1 MTLTARILDA
11 LTQGPKTSPELA
23 LVVQVE
29 GKYLAN
35 VVRYLLKQDKISR
48 VQLSKGRWRYYIGQ
62 TAPDWQGYDTKPK
75 PKPQHRIPVKT
86 IDVARNYFG
95 DATPIRI
102 TLPLPPWEHVA

>member
-23 LVVQVE
+23 SAL
-29 GKYLAN
+29 GIDGRFLSNTIKH
-35 VVRYLLKQDKISR
+35 LLRTNQISR

-95 DATPIRI
+95 DATPIMI